1 MTRLDTLISSL
12 WMVVILGSEKRM
24 RFTYVDGLL
33 HLFQ

>member
-33 HLFQ
+33 QLFQ